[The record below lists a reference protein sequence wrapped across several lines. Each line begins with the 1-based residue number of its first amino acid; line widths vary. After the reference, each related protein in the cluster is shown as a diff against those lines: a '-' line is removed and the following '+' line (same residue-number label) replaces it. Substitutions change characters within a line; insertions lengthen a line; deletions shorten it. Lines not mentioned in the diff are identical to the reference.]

1 QVDDNQQDNEETD
14 KTDDEIKHETYSPKK
29 TQTISQS
36 DSEILFKMALD
47 GLNASNY
54 KLVVGQTTI
63 EDYFEDLALEKY
75 KLMTNYQ
82 YNYEKIKNHL
92 ITSLIG
98 QARSKNKKAE
108 FYGAKQRIDE
118 DVEQF
123 GHRILSFVREFNQHD
138 KTEVEKHLT
147 EVFVDGV
154 ELNIQ
159 NQIINDTY
167 LRFQAVWAKARKIE
181 KY

>member
-1 QVDDNQQDNEETD
+1 
-14 KTDDEIKHETYSPKK
+14 
-29 TQTISQS
+29 
-36 DSEILFKMALD
+36 
-47 GLNASNY
+47 
-54 KLVVGQTTI
+54 
-63 EDYFEDLALEKY
+63 
-75 KLMTNYQ
+75 MTNCQ

-98 QARSKNKKAE
+98 PARSKNKKAE

-123 GHRILSFVREFNQHD
+123 GHRILSYVREFNQHD

-159 NQIINDTY
+159 TQIINDTY
-167 LRFQAVWAKARKIE
+167 LPFQAVWAKARKIE
-181 KY
+181 KCLNKKSQENTLVNVEESLNAIEKNKNEQKCHFLR